1 MASVLLMNIQG
12 LIAFRI
18 DWFDLL
24 FVKGTLKCLLQYHS
38 SKASILWHSAFFMV
52 QLSHLHPSLVAQMV
66 KSLPAIEEARVQ
78 SPGQEDPIEKG
89 MATHSSILAWRIP
102 WIEET
107 TEKTIALIIQKFVSK
122 VMSLLFNVLSR
133 FVIAFLPRNKRL
145 LISWLQ

>member
-102 WIEET
+102 WIEEPGG
-107 TEKTIALIIQKFVSK
+107 LHH
-122 VMSLLFNVLSR
+122 LSILAWSNPMDR
-133 FVIAFLPRNKRL
+133 GA
-145 LISWLQ
+145 W